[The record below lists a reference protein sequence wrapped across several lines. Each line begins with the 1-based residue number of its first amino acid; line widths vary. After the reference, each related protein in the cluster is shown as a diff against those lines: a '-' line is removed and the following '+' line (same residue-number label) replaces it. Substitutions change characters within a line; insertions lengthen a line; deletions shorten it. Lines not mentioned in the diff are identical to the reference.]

1 MSESLILYKLIILY
15 MLNKVDFPL
24 TNAQISDFILEKEYT
39 TYFTIQQAI
48 SEMIDS
54 DLLRAETV
62 RNSSYYHLTEEGKN
76 TLNFFGNKIS
86 NAIVADIHEYF
97 KNNKFQLRNEGSIL
111 ADYYRTTNQDFAV
124 RCQVKEKDTTL
135 IDLTLTVP
143 TKEQAE
149 AICNNWTDE
158 SQNIYAYIMKQ
169 LMHN

>member
-1 MSESLILYKLIILY
+1 MSESIILYKLIILY

-24 TNAQISDFILEKEYT
+24 NNAQISDFILEKEYT
-39 TYFTIQQAI
+39 SYFTIQQAI

-54 DLLRAETV
+54 ELIRVETI
-62 RNSSYYHLTEEGKN
+62 RNSSYYHLTQEGEN
-76 TLNFFGNKIS
+76 TLQFFGNKIS
-86 NAIVADIHEYF
+86 DAIIEDIHEYI

-111 ADYYRTTNQDFAV
+111 ADYYKTTNQDYAV
-124 RCQVKEKDTTL
+124 RCQVKEKDSNL

-149 AICNNWTDE
+149 AICNNWNEE
-158 SQNIYAYIMKQ
+158 SQNIYAYIIKQ